1 MIKLPFSLNEIFC
14 VIIKSIDNLFM
25 EIIEYNGVSTLKA
38 NVNEVWELIDNL
50 TLGEKRM
57 IYKKIEQEIGTE
69 LLDILDKVNER
80 AEKDSISLEEI
91 TKEVEDV
98 RGYLYEED

>member
-1 MIKLPFSLNEIFC
+1 M
-14 VIIKSIDNLFM
+14 SI
-25 EIIEYNGVSTLKA
+25 LKA

-50 TLGEKRM
+50 TLEEKRI
-57 IYKKIEQEIGTE
+57 IYKKMEQEISTK

-80 AEKDSISLEEI
+80 AEKDPISLEEI

-98 RGYLYEED
+98 RGNLNEEG

>member
-1 MIKLPFSLNEIFC
+1 
-14 VIIKSIDNLFM
+14 
-25 EIIEYNGVSTLKA
+25 VSTLKA
-38 NVNEVWELIDNL
+38 NVNEVWELIDSL
-50 TLGEKRM
+50 TLEEKRI
-57 IYKKIEQEIGTE
+57 IYKKMEQEIGTK

>member
-1 MIKLPFSLNEIFC
+1 M
-14 VIIKSIDNLFM
+14 
-25 EIIEYNGVSTLKA
+25 STLKA
-38 NVNEVWELIDNL
+38 NVNEVWELIDSL
-50 TLGEKRM
+50 TLEEKRI
-57 IYKKIEQEIGTE
+57 IYKKMEQEIGTK

-98 RGYLYEED
+98 RGNLNEED

>member
-1 MIKLPFSLNEIFC
+1 
-14 VIIKSIDNLFM
+14 M

>member
-1 MIKLPFSLNEIFC
+1 M
-14 VIIKSIDNLFM
+14 
-25 EIIEYNGVSTLKA
+25 STLKA
-38 NVNEVWELIDNL
+38 NVNEVWELIDSL
-50 TLGEKRM
+50 TLEEKRI
-57 IYKKIEQEIGTE
+57 IYKKMEQEIGTK
-69 LLDILDKVNER
+69 LLDILDKVNEG

>member
-1 MIKLPFSLNEIFC
+1 M
-14 VIIKSIDNLFM
+14 
-25 EIIEYNGVSTLKA
+25 KA
-38 NVNEVWELIDNL
+38 NVNEVWKLIDNL
-50 TLGEKRM
+50 TLEEKTI
-57 IYKKIEQEIGTE
+57 IYKKMEQEISTK

-98 RGYLYEED
+98 RGYLYGKD

>member
-1 MIKLPFSLNEIFC
+1 M
-14 VIIKSIDNLFM
+14 
-25 EIIEYNGVSTLKA
+25 STLKA
-38 NVNEVWELIDNL
+38 NVNEVWELIDSL
-50 TLGEKRM
+50 TLEEKRI
-57 IYKKIEQEIGTE
+57 IYKKMEQEISTK

>member
-1 MIKLPFSLNEIFC
+1 M
-14 VIIKSIDNLFM
+14 SI
-25 EIIEYNGVSTLKA
+25 LKA

-50 TLGEKRM
+50 TLEEKRI
-57 IYKKIEQEIGTE
+57 IYKKMEQEISTK

-80 AEKDSISLEEI
+80 AEKDPISLEEI

-98 RGYLYEED
+98 RGNLNEED

>member
-1 MIKLPFSLNEIFC
+1 M
-14 VIIKSIDNLFM
+14 
-25 EIIEYNGVSTLKA
+25 
-38 NVNEVWELIDNL
+38 
-50 TLGEKRM
+50 
-57 IYKKIEQEIGTE
+57 EQEISAK

-98 RGYLYEED
+98 RGYLYEKD

>member
-1 MIKLPFSLNEIFC
+1 
-14 VIIKSIDNLFM
+14 VSI
-25 EIIEYNGVSTLKA
+25 LKA

-50 TLGEKRM
+50 TLEEKRI
-57 IYKKIEQEIGTE
+57 IYKKMEQEISTK

-80 AEKDSISLEEI
+80 AEKDPISLEEI

-98 RGYLYEED
+98 RGNLNEED

>member
-1 MIKLPFSLNEIFC
+1 M
-14 VIIKSIDNLFM
+14 
-25 EIIEYNGVSTLKA
+25 IIEYSGVSTLKA
-38 NVNEVWELIDNL
+38 NVNEVWKLIDNL
-50 TLGEKRM
+50 TLEEKTI
-57 IYKKIEQEIGTE
+57 IYKKMEQEISTK

-98 RGYLYEED
+98 RGYLYGKD

>member
-1 MIKLPFSLNEIFC
+1 M
-14 VIIKSIDNLFM
+14 
-25 EIIEYNGVSTLKA
+25 STLKA
-38 NVNEVWELIDNL
+38 NVNEVWELIDSL
-50 TLGEKRM
+50 TLEEKRI
-57 IYKKIEQEIGTE
+57 IYKKMEQEIGTK

>member
-1 MIKLPFSLNEIFC
+1 
-14 VIIKSIDNLFM
+14 VSI
-25 EIIEYNGVSTLKA
+25 LKA

-50 TLGEKRM
+50 TLEEKRI
-57 IYKKIEQEIGTE
+57 IYKKMEQEISTK

-80 AEKDSISLEEI
+80 AEKDPISLEEI

-98 RGYLYEED
+98 RGNLNEEG

>member
-1 MIKLPFSLNEIFC
+1 M
-14 VIIKSIDNLFM
+14 
-25 EIIEYNGVSTLKA
+25 KA

-50 TLGEKRM
+50 TLEEKRI
-57 IYKKIEQEIGTE
+57 IYKKMEQEISTK

-80 AEKDSISLEEI
+80 AEKDPISLEEI

-98 RGYLYEED
+98 RGNLNEED

>member
-1 MIKLPFSLNEIFC
+1 M
-14 VIIKSIDNLFM
+14 
-25 EIIEYNGVSTLKA
+25 
-38 NVNEVWELIDNL
+38 
-50 TLGEKRM
+50 
-57 IYKKIEQEIGTE
+57 EQEIGTK